1 MIEIGLGHYLSLGAI
16 IFFLGV
22 MGIFLNR
29 KNVIVILMSIELIL
43 LAVNINLI
51 SFSIFS
57 SLMVITSRSTINSVF
72 FLILD
77 FISVGCLFIM
87 VGAEFLGMILLIVY
101 VGAVAVLFLFVVMML
116 NVAEQKQS
124 WFIGKKSTHI
134 PTGLIVSVLILLEL
148 LVVVGGWKYKED
160 VMSSSTLVLSNISNT
175 HQLGLVMYT
184 DYILYFQLAG
194 VVLLLAM
201 IGAILLTFRERVGVK
216 KQSYFT
222 QISRNPS
229 TAVELKDVKSNEGV
243 KLDD

>member
-1 MIEIGLGHYLSLGAI
+1 M
-16 IFFLGV
+16 
-22 MGIFLNR
+22 
-29 KNVIVILMSIELIL
+29 
-43 LAVNINLI
+43 
-51 SFSIFS
+51 
-57 SLMVITSRSTINSVF
+57 
-72 FLILD
+72 
-77 FISVGCLFIM
+77 
-87 VGAEFLGMILLIVY
+87 
-101 VGAVAVLFLFVVMML
+101 LFLFVVMML

-160 VMSSSTLVLSNISNT
+160 VMSSSTLILSNVSNT

-216 KQSYFT
+216 KQSYIN

-229 TAVELKDVKSNEGV
+229 SSIELVEAKSNQGV
-243 KLDD
+243 KVDD

>member
-1 MIEIGLGHYLSLGAI
+1 
-16 IFFLGV
+16 
-22 MGIFLNR
+22 
-29 KNVIVILMSIELIL
+29 
-43 LAVNINLI
+43 
-51 SFSIFS
+51 
-57 SLMVITSRSTINSVF
+57 
-72 FLILD
+72 
-77 FISVGCLFIM
+77 
-87 VGAEFLGMILLIVY
+87 MILLIVY

-124 WFIGKKSTHI
+124 WFIGRKSTHI

-148 LVVVGGWKYKED
+148 LVVVGVWKYKED

>member
-1 MIEIGLGHYLSLGAI
+1 MLAHA
-16 IFFLGV
+16 IFFY
-22 MGIFLNR
+22 F
-29 KNVIVILMSIELIL
+29 
-43 LAVNINLI
+43 
-51 SFSIFS
+51 FSILAIFS
-57 SLMVITSRSTINSVF
+57 ALMVITSRSTVNSVF

-160 VMSSSTLVLSNISNT
+160 VVSSSSLVISNITNT

-184 DYILYFQLAG
+184 DYILFFQLAG
-194 VVLLLAM
+194 IVLLLAM
-201 IGAILLTFRERVGVK
+201 IGAILLTFRERTGVK
-216 KQSYFT
+216 KQSYFK

-229 TAVELKDVKSNEGV
+229 TAIELRDVKSNEGV
-243 KLDD
+243 KVDD

>member
-1 MIEIGLGHYLSLGAI
+1 
-16 IFFLGV
+16 
-22 MGIFLNR
+22 
-29 KNVIVILMSIELIL
+29 
-43 LAVNINLI
+43 
-51 SFSIFS
+51 
-57 SLMVITSRSTINSVF
+57 
-72 FLILD
+72 
-77 FISVGCLFIM
+77 
-87 VGAEFLGMILLIVY
+87 
-101 VGAVAVLFLFVVMML
+101 ML

-148 LVVVGGWKYKED
+148 LVVVGGWKYKEN
-160 VMSSSTLVLSNISNT
+160 VMSSSTLVMSKISNT

-201 IGAILLTFRERVGVK
+201 IGAILLTFRKRIGVK

-222 QISRNPS
+222 QISRTQS
-229 TAVELKDVKSNEGV
+229 TSIELKDIKSNEGI

>member
-1 MIEIGLGHYLSLGAI
+1 MIIHS
-16 IFFLGV
+16 IFFY
-22 MGIFLNR
+22 FFS
-29 KNVIVILMSIELIL
+29 VI
-43 LAVNINLI
+43 A
-51 SFSIFS
+51 IFS

-148 LVVVGGWKYKED
+148 LVVVGGWKYKEN
-160 VMSSSTLVLSNISNT
+160 VMSSSTLVMSKISNT

-201 IGAILLTFRERVGVK
+201 IGAILLTFRKRIGVK

-222 QISRNPS
+222 QISRTPS
-229 TAVELKDVKSNEGV
+229 TSIELKDVKSNEGI